1 MSDTKPLCLIAGLS
15 PFNARRNAPPS
26 PEEIEE
32 MASSILEHGI
42 IDPLLLRI
50 EDQAYRVLDG
60 GRRYFALRQLAESGR
75 IEWDHPV
82 PCLFFEGADEQALEV
97 SMISFLHRKDLHPVD
112 EFERFAELRD
122 AFGLDETSIAR
133 KTGKS
138 LRFVKERLRLARLA
152 PAIRAAWRD
161 GKIIAEQAKAFA
173 TNPRHEEQCEVY
185 ERLCAEFGG
194 DLAGDA
200 AVDRDMITEELCG
213 AAVRET
219 NALARFVG
227 AEAYEAAGGELDRQL
242 LEGESWFLDGALLR
256 RLAEQQLEALGEEI
270 KTAEGWGWVC
280 YDHLDGHKWQDGVGG
295 IEAGEGEYTDEE
307 LERLEE
313 LEKLPPAE
321 RAVFE
326 DEIDQIDTRAQLRSI
341 SADDRSGLGAYL
353 ALDIRGRVEVIR
365 GISFKEPTA
374 PAGGE
379 REDEEPEEQ
388 PAPFSRA
395 RNGEITRRK
404 EKEASAPSLPSSEE
418 MRANARGALDKA
430 MNAALREVVQQSDAL
445 AMVIAVAALTRSYG
459 GVTVNLG
466 VAHWGRHE
474 DCSAL
479 GREINGLGFD
489 KALHRTCRA
498 HGDDPHDVFIVFA
511 ESIAQAIDVARTAT
525 FDEPIALL
533 TVAASMSDV
542 AGALRRALDY
552 AAFFKAETKET
563 ALAAIGE
570 IDGEA
575 AQREAAKLKKPVIAE
590 RAALLAKDKGWLPE
604 PLRSA
609 VAAPLKDTRSTAAAM
624 LDALDSDF
632 AAKAAKGKRK
642 GRKAKSDADSGQ
654 AEAAAEHSA
663 GASAALTEAAAQD
676 AAPANDAAG
685 DLSALP
691 QPGAEDAQAEEARD
705 VDGDRFAAIDYSDPL
720 FARFLR
726 DHVDWSD
733 ELAVKAASLRD
744 AYKNMLAT
752 AHPHYPAPIAAQIG
766 ALLKKIGVAKETR
779 PDGTYYL
786 GLAPKAA
793 QTREAAE

>member
-1 MSDTKPLCLIAGLS
+1 MSDAKPLCLIAGLS

-50 EDQAYRVLDG
+50 EDQKYRVLDG
-60 GRRYFALRQLAESGR
+60 GRRYFALRQLAESER
-75 IEWDHPV
+75 IEWHYPV
-82 PCLFFEGADEQALEV
+82 RCLFFEGADEQALEV

-185 ERLCAEFGG
+185 EQLRGECGG
-194 DLAGDA
+194 DLCGTNVDRNMIVDALCGDA
-200 AVDRDMITEELCG
+200 I
-213 AAVRET
+213 RET
-219 NALARFVG
+219 MPVARFVG

-256 RLAEQQLEALGEEI
+256 RLAEQKLEALGEEI
-270 KTAEGWGWVC
+270 KRAEGWGWVC
-280 YDHLDGHKWQDGVGG
+280 YDHKDAHKWQDGVGG
-295 IEAGEGEYTDEE
+295 IEAGDGEITDEE
-307 LERLEE
+307 MERLDEI
-313 LEKLPPAE
+313 EKLPPAE
-321 RAVFE
+321 RAVFQ
-326 DEIDQIDTRAQLRSI
+326 DEIDQIDARAQQRSI
-341 SADDRSGLGAYL
+341 PASDRLGLGAYL
-353 ALDIRGRVEVIR
+353 ALDTRGRLEVIR

-379 REDEEPEEQ
+379 TEGEEPEEQ
-388 PAPFSRA
+388 QSAFSRA
-395 RNGEITRRK
+395 RNGEITPRRAK
-404 EKEASAPSLPSSEE
+404 ELPAPSLPSSEE

-430 MNAALREVVQQSDAL
+430 MNAALREVVRQSDVL

-479 GREINGLGFD
+479 GREISGLGFD
-489 KALHRTCRA
+489 KALHRACRA
-498 HGDDPHDVFIVFA
+498 HGDDPGAVSTVFA
-511 ESIAQAIDVARTAT
+511 ESIAQAIDVARTT
-525 FDEPIALL
+525 SFDEPIALL

-685 DLSALP
+685 DLSPLP
-691 QPGAEDAQAEEARD
+691 QPGAEGAQAEEAGEERD
-705 VDGDRFAAIDYSDPL
+705 ERFAAIDYSDPL

-726 DHVDWSD
+726 DHVDWG
-733 ELAVKAASLRD
+733 EGLEVKAGSLRD
-744 AYKNMLAT
+744 AYKEMLAT
-752 AHPHYPAPIAAQIG
+752 AHPHYPAAIAAQIG
-766 ALLKKIGVAKETR
+766 AMLKKIGVAKETR

-786 GLAPKAA
+786 GLAPKSA